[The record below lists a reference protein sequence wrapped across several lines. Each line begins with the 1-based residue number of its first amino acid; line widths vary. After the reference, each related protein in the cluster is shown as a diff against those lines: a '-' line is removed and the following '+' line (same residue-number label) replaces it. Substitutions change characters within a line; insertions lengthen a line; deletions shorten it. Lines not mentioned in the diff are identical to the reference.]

1 MIYNHALFKFMK
13 SKLIIINAK
22 KKNRQAWSYSLLVN
36 LFSASKLI
44 SVSEFYFTASE
55 ITFAGFPSIKP
66 VD

>member
-13 SKLIIINAK
+13 SKLIIINA

-44 SVSEFYFTASE
+44 SVSEFYFTDSE